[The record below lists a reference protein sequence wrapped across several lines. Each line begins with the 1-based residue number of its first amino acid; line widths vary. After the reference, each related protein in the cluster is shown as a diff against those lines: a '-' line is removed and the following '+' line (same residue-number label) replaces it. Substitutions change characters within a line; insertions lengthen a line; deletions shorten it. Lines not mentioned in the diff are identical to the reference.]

1 MVINYVYD
9 IEGNRIS
16 NTWNSGNTGY
26 SYVYGVNGQTEL
38 RNKISSGSVAE
49 VIHNIYGNDLV
60 ETCTVTSTSSE
71 KNYFLKDHLGSIK
84 VIVNEDGSVSSY
96 TDYDPFGLQLEN
108 RYTVNN
114 EERYKFTGKERDEE
128 TSYDYFGARYYDSRI
143 ARWLQV
149 DPLAEK
155 YAGWSTYNYTMNN
168 PLKYVDMLGMDLDD
182 YKLNQN
188 GDVELVKKT
197 NDNYDRL
204 FKTDDNNN
212 AIGEPL
218 VVSDNI
224 IDNITQSEDQ
234 NGRPFEYMEVSDNN
248 EAKNLFEFCAE
259 NSKVEWSHVKYDN
272 SNYIAT
278 SKIADKNYS
287 GIALAWNL
295 MKEGIVVSEL
305 IHSHPYS
312 LTRGDNGP
320 SKGDVEGAKAWK
332 ENAKIFSNIKN
343 MKLSVYNT
351 TTMTYIPYSK

>member
-1 MVINYVYD
+1 MLTDLNNNIAFILYDTRNLPVKVYTTAGDIINYVYD

-60 ETCTVTSTSSE
+60 GTCTVTSTSSE

-84 VIVNEDGSVSSY
+84 VIVNEDGSLSSY

-143 ARWLQV
+143 GRWLQV

-168 PLKYVDMLGMDLDD
+168 PLRFIDPNGKNLDD
-182 YKLNQN
+182 Y
-188 GDVELVKKT
+188 T
-197 NDNYDRL
+197 
-204 FKTDDNNN
+204 
-212 AIGEPL
+212 
-218 VVSDNI
+218 
-224 IDNITQSEDQ
+224 ID
-234 NGRPFEYMEVSDNN
+234 
-248 EAKNLFEFCAE
+248 
-259 NSKVEWSHVKYDN
+259 
-272 SNYIAT
+272 
-278 SKIADKNYS
+278 
-287 GIALAWNL
+287 
-295 MKEGIVVSEL
+295 KEGYIKKIKETKDDHDVLYALDDKGS
-305 IHSHPYS
+305 IQK
-312 LTRGDNGP
+312 DNTINV
-320 SKGDVEGAKAWK
+320 DEG
-332 ENAKIFSNIKN
+332 ILDS
-343 MKLSVYNT
+343 
-351 TTMTYIPYSK
+351 